1 MNGGLMGLFKSQIEK
16 ELERIYVPMLTAV
29 SPNRGEAKKRFNQIL
44 EEAKIKCKEYGITEN
59 RNWSENLIKLM
70 NSTNTQINIEDKF
83 FKDRVDYYK
92 KYIDVRK
99 KEGVIESDI
108 RSWWDLHYLE
118 RAFIQELDNS
128 FRLVAALINREK
140 GLSGEESAKLIRR
153 IFITYGDPNDTSHAI
168 GDNRPL
174 PYELKDRI
182 NKYIEKRTRENPTAF
197 KNEIQNY
204 ETYNALIR
212 AEIKKGNI

>member
-1 MNGGLMGLFKSQIEK
+1 MGLFKSQIEK